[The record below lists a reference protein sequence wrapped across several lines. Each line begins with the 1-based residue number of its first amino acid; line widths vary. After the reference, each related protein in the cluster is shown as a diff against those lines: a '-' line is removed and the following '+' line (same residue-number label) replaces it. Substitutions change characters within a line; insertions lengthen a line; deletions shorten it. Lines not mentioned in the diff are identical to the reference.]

1 MTQFKLN
8 QPAPERF
15 ASDVLD
21 NRDEITETRKA
32 VVRVLGYTQVQLAD
46 ATGCGTVTINNWLN
60 NSKNT
65 QNGVRVRIANALLLR
80 YIEKYQ
86 PTAQDTLPPFR
97 NL

>member
-21 NRDEITETRKA
+21 SRDEITETRKA
-32 VVRVLGYTQVQLAD
+32 VCRVLGYSGSACRRDRVRF
-46 ATGCGTVTINNWLN
+46 VTINNWLN

-86 PTAQDTLPPFR
+86 PKAQDMLPPFR